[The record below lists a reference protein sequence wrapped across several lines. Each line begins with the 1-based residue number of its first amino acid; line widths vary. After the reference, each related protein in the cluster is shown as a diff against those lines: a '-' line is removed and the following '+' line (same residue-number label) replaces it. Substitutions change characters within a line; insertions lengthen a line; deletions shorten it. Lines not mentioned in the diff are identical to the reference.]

1 MNDAA
6 LLSLGAT
13 GERKDVSDVN
23 ELGAIPGS
31 GGSGL
36 GCAAS
41 LRDRFKFA
49 ILGGLTD
56 PGIVGMESAFGSWVL
71 GTDRV
76 TDSGERLAE
85 GCVRAGSSTLR
96 GT

>member
-31 GGSGL
+31 GGRTWLYS
-36 GCAAS
+36 
-41 LRDRFKFA
+41 
-49 ILGGLTD
+49 ILKG
-56 PGIVGMESAFGSWVL
+56 
-71 GTDRV
+71 
-76 TDSGERLAE
+76 
-85 GCVRAGSSTLR
+85 
-96 GT
+96 